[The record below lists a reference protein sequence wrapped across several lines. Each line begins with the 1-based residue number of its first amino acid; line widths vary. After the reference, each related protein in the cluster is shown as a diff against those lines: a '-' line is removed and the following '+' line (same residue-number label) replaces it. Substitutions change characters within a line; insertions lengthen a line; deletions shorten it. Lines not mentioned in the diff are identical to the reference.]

1 MIDIDKLTKDLKLT
15 QKELASYFQVSPS
28 AINRVKKGEMSFP
41 KSWEEVLSNEF
52 DVNLLDYY
60 IDKEPIKPITEDP
73 NGKEIPFFNQEVYG
87 TISPVLDDH
96 MTMQPYAIKKI
107 PMFMQADGAVQVKG
121 HSMKGYINHGDWVVI
136 KRITNPNF
144 IIYGEP
150 YLIITKSDNLKT
162 VKFVKEVVGDPT
174 KLCLAPYNV
183 NQFEPQPIPKDEIME
198 MYAVVGLF
206 RSM

>member
-1 MIDIDKLTKDLKLT
+1 MFDFDKLTKDLGLT
-15 QKELASYFQVSPS
+15 QKVLADSFGVSPQ
-28 AINRVKKGEMSFP
+28 AVTKAKKGEMEIP
-41 KSWEEVLSNEF
+41 KAWINILEGEYK
-52 DVNLLDYY
+52 VNTREYY
-60 IDKEPIKPITEDP
+60 IKKEPIKPISEDP

-96 MTMQPYAIKKI
+96 VTMQPYAIKKI

-136 KRITNPNF
+136 KKITNRNF
-144 IIYGEP
+144 IIFGEP

-162 VKFVKEVVGDPT
+162 VKFVKESMDDPDC
-174 KLCLAPYNV
+174 LCLTPYNIE
-183 NQFEPQPIPKDEIME
+183 QFEPQDIPKKEILE